1 VTNAPAREPV
11 TIFCDG
17 SCLGNPGPG
26 GWAAL
31 LVVERDRD
39 GEKRRT
45 EKLLVGNEKM
55 TTNNRMEL
63 TAAMRGLQALTR
75 PCDVLVVTDSNYV
88 IKGMTEW
95 RFGWQKRGWKNSQ
108 NKPVEN
114 RDLWE
119 ELIAAGARHDLKWQ
133 WVRGHAGHPENERVD
148 AAAQAEAQK
157 LRS

>member
-1 VTNAPAREPV
+1 MELVEQL

-31 LVVERDRD
+31 LVVTRD
-39 GEKRRT
+39 GKKF
-45 EKLLVGNEKM
+45 EKLLSGGARA

-63 TAAMRGLQALTR
+63 QAAIEGLRALKR
-75 PCDVLVVTDSNYV
+75 PCEARVVTDSNYV
-88 IKGMTEW
+88 IKGMKEW
-95 RFGWQKRGWKNSQ
+95 RHNWVKRGWKNSA

-119 ELIAAGARHDLKWQ
+119 ELIVEVNKHTVSYQ
-133 WVRGHAGHPENERVD
+133 WVRGHSGHPENERVD
-148 AAAQAEAQK
+148 AAAQAAARK
-157 LRS
+157 AAG